1 MLFAADDG
9 LGGVAGDP
17 LCDAPE
23 RAQLRSELRRL
34 LADQAPPE
42 RVRELDE
49 AGEFDRLLHAKLGEL
64 GVMAIGGP
72 AELGGTGDVRDQVV
86 AIEELAAGPTSMAAF
101 TILQYMVIQVLSAH
115 GSAAQR
121 AVLRDVL
128 AARVIVSFCMSE
140 PGGGT
145 DVARAMKTRAV
156 PDGDDWRI
164 RGQKTWITAA
174 TIADHLLVL
183 ARTRAW
189 ERTPVD
195 GVTMF
200 LIPADSDGIER
211 RDIATYGLHS
221 VPTCEVHF
229 DDVRAP
235 ADAVVGELDRGFRN
249 TFGTLN
255 RERLNAAAATLGGGR
270 AALAWAIDYAKQRE
284 AFDRPIGAFQSIQ
297 HGLVD
302 AAVGLESARG
312 LIVRAA
318 AVEAAGGNA
327 DALSTMAKLAASQ
340 AATRATQDALNVLAG
355 LGFSREVPVQRW
367 FRDIRLWTF
376 APASDEMCRNFL
388 GERWLG
394 LPRSY

>member
-1 MLFAADDG
+1 VLFTDG
-9 LGGVAGDP
+9 DVGVEGDP
-17 LCDAPE
+17 LQDAPE
-23 RAQLRSELRRL
+23 RAQLRRELRRL
-34 LADQAPPE
+34 LAAESPPDHVQ
-42 RVRELDE
+42 RLDE
-49 AGEFDRLLHAKLGEL
+49 LGEFDRALHAKLGEL

-101 TILQYMVIQVLSAH
+101 TILQYMAIQVLAAFASD
-115 GSAAQR
+115 AQR
-121 AVLRDVL
+121 EVLSDL
-128 AARVIVSFCMSE
+128 LKARVIVSFCMSE
-140 PGGGT
+140 PDGGT
-145 DVARAMKTRAV
+145 DVARAMKTRAIRDD
-156 PDGDDWRI
+156 DGWRI
-164 RGQKTWITAA
+164 SGQKSWITAA
-174 TIADHLLVL
+174 TVADQLLVL
-183 ARTRAW
+183 ARTSEW

-211 RDIATYGLHS
+211 RAIATYGLNA
-221 VPTCEVHF
+221 VPTCEVYF

-235 ADAVVGELDRGFRN
+235 ADSLVGEVDRGFRN

-255 RERLNAAAATLGGGR
+255 RVGLNAAAAALGGGR
-270 AALAWAIDYAKQRE
+270 AALAWAIDYAKERE

-297 HGLVD
+297 HALVD
-302 AAVGLESARG
+302 GALGLESARG
-312 LIVRAA
+312 LVVRAA
-318 AVEAAGGNA
+318 EVEAAGGDA

-340 AATRATQDALNVLAG
+340 AATKATQGAMNVLAG
-355 LGFSREVPVQRW
+355 LGFSREIPVQRW

>member
-1 MLFAADDG
+1 MLFAAADG
-9 LGGVAGDP
+9 GPTGDP
-17 LCDAPE
+17 LSDAPE
-23 RAQLRSELRRL
+23 RAELRRQLRRL
-34 LADQAPPE
+34 LADVSPPE
-42 RVRELDE
+42 RVRMLDE
-49 AGEFDRLLHAKLGEL
+49 SGEFDRALHARLGEL

-101 TILQYMVIQVLSAH
+101 TILQYMAIQVLAGFASED
-115 GSAAQR
+115 QR
-121 AVLRDVL
+121 SVLRDLL
-128 AARVIVSFCMSE
+128 AARTIVSFCMSE
-140 PGGGT
+140 PDGGT
-145 DVARAMKTRAV
+145 DVARVMKTRATR
-156 PDGDDWRI
+156 DGDAWRI

-174 TIADHLLVL
+174 TLADHLLVL
-183 ARTRAW
+183 ARTHDW

-200 LIPADSDGIER
+200 LIAADSPGIER
-211 RDIATYGLHS
+211 REIDTFGLHA

-235 ADAVVGELDRGFRN
+235 GDAVVGEVDHGFRN

-270 AALAWAIDYAKQRE
+270 AALEWAVDYAKRRE
-284 AFDRPIGAFQSIQ
+284 AFERPIGAFQSIQ
-297 HGLVD
+297 HALVD
-302 AAVGLESARG
+302 AALGIESARS
-312 LIVRAA
+312 LVVRAA
-318 AVEAAGGNA
+318 EVEAAGGEA
-327 DALSTMAKLAASQ
+327 DILATMAKLAASQ
-340 AATRATQDALNVLAG
+340 AATKATQDAMNVLAG

-376 APASDEMCRNFL
+376 APVSDEMCRNFL